1 MQDGFVRIAAGTP
14 QVFLADTQK
23 NARAIIEMM
32 QTADARRAKLLVL
45 PEMCL
50 TGYTVGDLVL
60 KDTLLRGALD
70 ALKEL
75 CRASEA
81 LDIVTIAGLPLAVGN
96 RLYNCAAV
104 IHKGRVLGMAPKT
117 HLPNYAEYYEL
128 RHFAPG
134 PA

>member
-50 TGYTVGDLVL
+50 TGYSVGDLVL
-60 KDTLLRGALD
+60 KDTLLRGALN
-70 ALKEL
+70 
-75 CRASEA
+75 A
-81 LDIVTIAGLPLAVGN
+81 LDELVPQTCDLAMQAGHISIRMKEADQRT
-96 RLYNCAAV
+96 RLLLAAV
-104 IHKGRVLGMAPKT
+104 LIQ
-117 HLPNYAEYYEL
+117 L
-128 RHFAPG
+128 RTMEAQFSQYMKITVQEV
-134 PA
+134 

>member
-14 QVFLADTQK
+14 QGFLADTQK

-32 QTADARRAKLLVL
+32 RAADARRAKLLVL

-81 LDIVTIAGLPLAVGN
+81 LDIVTSAYPLRAGRSMRSSG
-96 RLYNCAAV
+96 
-104 IHKGRVLGMAPKT
+104 KTAPAS
-117 HLPNYAEYYEL
+117 P
-128 RHFAPG
+128 PW
-134 PA
+134 

>member
-32 QTADARRAKLLVL
+32 RAADARRAKLLVL

-60 KDTLLRGALD
+60 KDTLLRGALEGLGGCP
-70 ALKEL
+70 AQEEEQRLAYAQTQLET
-75 CRASEA
+75 A
-81 LDIVTIAGLPLAVGN
+81 LDAARAEAAQQR
-96 RLYNCAAV
+96 RLYRTLGLSLGGAAA
-104 IHKGRVLGMAPKT
+104 L
-117 HLPNYAEYYEL
+117 LL
-128 RHFAPG
+128 L
-134 PA
+134 